1 MKLTLT
7 TFIMLALAIMNVHA
21 VPKKITTNDFIVQY
35 EEGTENY
42 AKASIKILKVVK
54 SNAIKMGF
62 TFPGKIELHIVK
74 SDKNM
79 LYVRGDIPDLITWE
93 FKSMNDFL
101 APMKSGYNNVYG
113 LCHEMGHLCMS
124 NILNGNNNWMTRDC
138 REGWANYFGS
148 LMIEHVNNDIGVKV
162 WPDQHDY
169 HASRGMQ
176 SFLKSVNSNHSKK
189 EKGFFYCSQFWYNLS
204 SLIGHKNVCNFFYT
218 INVIDINNSN
228 SNSKFLDLLKTYNP
242 GKDFIADFQKNKS
255 YLIVEKK
262 VL

>member
-1 MKLTLT
+1 
-7 TFIMLALAIMNVHA
+7 MLALAIMNVHA
-21 VPKKITTNDFIVQY
+21 LPKKITTNDFIVQY

-113 LCHEMGHLCMS
+113 LCHEMGHLCMR
-124 NILNGNNNWMTRDC
+124 NIIPTNNWMTKDC
-138 REGWANYFGS
+138 GEGWANYFGS
-148 LMIEHVNNDIGVKV
+148 LMIEHVYKDLGVEV
-162 WPDQHDY
+162 WPDRHDY
-169 HASRGMQ
+169 HKSRGIQ
-176 SFLKSVNSNHSKK
+176 AFLKETKANLSGNNKD
-189 EKGFFYCSQFWYNLS
+189 FNYCSLFWYNLS
-204 SLIGHKNVCNFFYT
+204 SRIGKNNISNFFYT
-218 INVIDINNSN
+218 INVSDINNSN
-228 SNSKFLDLLKTYNP
+228 SEIKFLDLLKQYKLDK
-242 GKDFIADFQKNKS
+242 GFIADFERNKGC
-255 YLIVEKK
+255 LLLKK
-262 VL
+262 TSN